1 MQTDPMR
8 DSCPI
13 VDKQMKILTRNIALG
28 KKSLT
33 NQLQKAMRPK
43 KTYETKDEH
52 ENINHFT
59 QHGNVF
65 FKEQSYHERAR
76 DATLF
81 RSEEPERATF
91 LQKVAEAGVRY
102 ISVKS
107 SGSAL
112 LFCQK

>member
-1 MQTDPMR
+1 MP

-13 VDKQMKILTRNIALG
+13 VDKQMKIWTRNIALG

-65 FKEQSYHERAR
+65 FKEQSYHERA
-76 DATLF
+76 T
-81 RSEEPERATF
+81 
-91 LQKVAEAGVRY
+91 
-102 ISVKS
+102 S
-107 SGSAL
+107 SGTPAETLLFSGARSRSAL
-112 LFCQK
+112 HSSKK